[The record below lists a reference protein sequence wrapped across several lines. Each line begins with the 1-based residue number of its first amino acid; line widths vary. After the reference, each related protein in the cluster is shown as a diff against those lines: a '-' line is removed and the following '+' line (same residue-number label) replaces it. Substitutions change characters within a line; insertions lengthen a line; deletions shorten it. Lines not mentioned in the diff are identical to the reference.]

1 MRNSP
6 VNKLTNRIF
15 LVFSLFLLSLH
26 PATAQWW
33 KDAAD
38 RENER
43 SGGLLLKNM
52 EVQHDATVAV
62 NAMYNFDFV
71 EADKEFRWLQSKYP
85 NHPLPYFLFGLAE
98 WWKIVPNSDNALYDD
113 KCLAYMDQ
121 SIEKAEAMYD
131 ADDNNVEAAFF
142 LSASYAFK
150 GRLYAERKK
159 WTKAA
164 VAGKSSLKYLEKSKN
179 HADFSPELLFG
190 DGLYNYYVEWIPA
203 NYSALKPI
211 LWFFHK
217 GDKNLGIKQLEDVSA
232 NAFYTRTEAQ
242 YFLLQ
247 IYSMENHHEKA
258 YQLARRLHQSY
269 PNNPFFHRYVART
282 AFVTGRTSEAEGA
295 AQSILQKIDARQ
307 VGYEPISGR
316 YASFILAYYN
326 QFFHRNF
333 AVAKENYRRAIGF
346 AEQTGAKNSG
356 YHVSSW
362 LNLAKIADAEGNVE
376 EAKGYLEKVT
386 EFADKKSS
394 QREEAR
400 KLLDENKKKRK
411 VLKKEARRTK

>member
-1 MRNSP
+1 MSKTSM
-6 VNKLTNRIF
+6 NKLINRVLLI
-15 LVFSLFLLSLH
+15 FSLVLLSLR
-26 PATAQWW
+26 PAAAQWW

-38 RENER
+38 REKER

-98 WWKIVPNSDNALYDD
+98 WWKIVPNSDNAMYDD
-113 KCLAYMDQ
+113 KCLGYMDQ
-121 SIEKAEAMYD
+121 SIQKAEAMYD
-131 ADDNNVEAAFF
+131 EDGNDVEAAFF
-142 LSASYAFK
+142 LAAANAFK

-164 VAGKSSLKYLEKSKN
+164 LAGKTSLKYLEKSKN

-190 DGLYNYYVEWIPA
+190 DGIYNYYVEWIPA

-217 GDKNLGIKQLEDVSA
+217 GDKKLGIKQLEAVSA

-247 IYSMENHHEKA
+247 IYSMENQHEKA
-258 YQLARRLHQSY
+258 YQLARYLHQSY
-269 PNNPFFHRYVART
+269 PNNPFFHRYLART
-282 AFVTGRTSEAEGA
+282 AFVTGRTNEAQEA
-295 AQSILQKIDARQ
+295 AEKILQKIEARRP
-307 VGYEPISGR
+307 GYEPISGR

-326 QFFHRNF
+326 QFVYRNF
-333 AVAKENYRRAIGF
+333 AVAKDNYRKAIGF

-362 LNLAKIADAEGNVE
+362 LNLGKIAIAEGNFD
-376 EAKGYLEKVT
+376 EAKGYFEKVI

-394 QREEAR
+394 QREEAK
-400 KLLDENKKKRK
+400 KLLDENKKKQK
-411 VLKKEARRTK
+411 TLKKEQRRAK